1 MRSKLVRILFFIAFL
16 IVNNVNAATL
26 QNDSIFLLE
35 NGDSLHITYQ
45 LDTVRAVE
53 TEVSTSTFQPDPEKS
68 VWLAAVVPGLGQI
81 YNRQYWKVPI
91 IYGGAMGLAYGI
103 TWNDRRYVDYR
114 KGYVDLLDTDP
125 NTNYFIYLLPEGV
138 TLDSSNKS
146 YYTRIFKTKLDTY
159 RRNRDLCIIA
169 SAVLYLLSIVDAYVD
184 AQMFDYDISPD
195 LSLEVTPTV
204 IAPSSLYEQDSS
216 VGLSCKLK
224 F

>member
-1 MRSKLVRILFFIAFL
+1 MRSKLVCILFFIAFL

-45 LDTVRAVE
+45 VDTVRAVE

>member
-45 LDTVRAVE
+45 VDTVRAVE